1 MKNLRIAITFFL
13 AATIF
18 LTSVSNIAA
27 QGRTRQDVFERIEML
42 ESNNDGKTRET
53 EVRVRFGEDSFE
65 IQPTESGSSPRVF
78 KYSDIRNIEYSYTKN
93 PRWKTGLG
101 LGAASVL
108 FPPLL
113 FIAIPLGFTK
123 HRRHW
128 ITIRSE
134 NDYAV
139 LKISKSIRKLFI
151 PALETHTNVRV
162 DGQGENK

>member
-1 MKNLRIAITFFL
+1 MKNLRILFSLFLVAAITF
-13 AATIF
+13 
-18 LTSVSNIAA
+18 TSVKSIAA
-27 QGRTRQDVFERIEML
+27 QGPGRPEVFENIKIL
-42 ESNNDGKTRET
+42 EPQGDNFREA
-53 EVRVRFGEDSFE
+53 EVRVRFGDDSLV
-65 IQPTESGSSPRVF
+65 IESTSGAAIRTF
-78 KYSDIRNIEYSYTKN
+78 KYSTIRSIEYSYTKS

-108 FPPLL
+108 FPPML

-151 PALETHTNVRV
+151 PSLETHTNVRV
-162 DGQGENK
+162 DGLGENK